1 MTCSNPPIIASAR
14 SRSKARCSSTRRW
27 QRRRWSR
34 HPTRNAWSC
43 QRPSS
48 HWLPGMC
55 RIAAR
60 RSTFS
65 RERASGWRRTSGCGG
80 WSFVNCLKRSR
91 GRSGVRNCVNKKR
104 RAGIAA
110 SAAWRNSGRRIF
122 PSWRAT
128 RRRPAEAER
137 GMYELNERVGLVT
150 GGGAGIG
157 REIARRFAREGMAV
171 AVLDRDGAEG
181 IAAEIGGLAVTADV
195 TSEEEVSR
203 AVETVLAR
211 FSRIDVLVN
220 NAGIAWMGPALEM
233 PLEALQSM
241 LRVNVEGVFIVC
253 RAVLPHM
260 IARRSGSIVN
270 LASWAGKTGN
280 AFFAGYSASK
290 FAVIGLT
297 QSLARE
303 MAPHGIRVNAICP
316 GIVVDTAMRTAI
328 EAQQRQYRPPE
339 TAEREKSIPIG
350 RVSVPED
357 VARVA
362 AFLASDESSYMTGE
376 SINLS
381 GGLLMD

>member
-1 MTCSNPPIIASAR
+1 
-14 SRSKARCSSTRRW
+14 
-27 QRRRWSR
+27 
-34 HPTRNAWSC
+34 
-43 QRPSS
+43 
-48 HWLPGMC
+48 
-55 RIAAR
+55 
-60 RSTFS
+60 
-65 RERASGWRRTSGCGG
+65 
-80 WSFVNCLKRSR
+80 
-91 GRSGVRNCVNKKR
+91 
-104 RAGIAA
+104 
-110 SAAWRNSGRRIF
+110 
-122 PSWRAT
+122 
-128 RRRPAEAER
+128 
-137 GMYELNERVGLVT
+137 MYALNERVGLVT

-157 REIARRFAREGMAV
+157 REIARRLAREGMAV
-171 AVLDRDGAEG
+171 AVLDRDGAAAEG

-241 LRVNVEGVFIVC
+241 LRVNVEGVFIVS

-328 EAQQRQYRPPE
+328 EAQQRQYGLPE

-376 SINLS
+376 SINIS

>member
-1 MTCSNPPIIASAR
+1 
-14 SRSKARCSSTRRW
+14 
-27 QRRRWSR
+27 
-34 HPTRNAWSC
+34 
-43 QRPSS
+43 
-48 HWLPGMC
+48 
-55 RIAAR
+55 
-60 RSTFS
+60 
-65 RERASGWRRTSGCGG
+65 
-80 WSFVNCLKRSR
+80 
-91 GRSGVRNCVNKKR
+91 
-104 RAGIAA
+104 
-110 SAAWRNSGRRIF
+110 
-122 PSWRAT
+122 
-128 RRRPAEAER
+128 
-137 GMYELNERVGLVT
+137 MYALNERVGLVT

-171 AVLDRDGAEG
+171 AVLDRDGAAAEG

-233 PLEALQSM
+233 PLQALQSM
-241 LRVNVEGVFIVC
+241 LRVNVEGVFIVS

-328 EAQQRQYRPPE
+328 EAQQRQYGLPE

>member
-1 MTCSNPPIIASAR
+1 MYAL
-14 SRSKARCSSTRRW
+14 
-27 QRRRWSR
+27 
-34 HPTRNAWSC
+34 H
-43 QRPSS
+43 
-48 HWLPGMC
+48 G
-55 RIAAR
+55 RI
-60 RSTFS
+60 
-65 RERASGWRRTSGCGG
+65 
-80 WSFVNCLKRSR
+80 
-91 GRSGVRNCVNKKR
+91 
-104 RAGIAA
+104 
-110 SAAWRNSGRRIF
+110 
-122 PSWRAT
+122 
-128 RRRPAEAER
+128 
-137 GMYELNERVGLVT
+137 GLVT
-150 GGGAGIG
+150 GAGGGIG
-157 REIARRFAREGMAV
+157 RAIARRLALEGMAV
-171 AVLDRDGAEG
+171 AVLDRDRAAADAA
-181 IAAEIGGLAVTADV
+181 AAEIDGLALAADV
-195 TSEEEVSR
+195 TSAEEVSR
-203 AVETVLAR
+203 AVEAALTQ
-211 FSRIDVLVN
+211 FMRIDVLIN
-220 NAGIAWMGPALEM
+220 SAGVAWMGPALET
-233 PLEALQSM
+233 PLEALQAM
-241 LRVNVEGVFIVC
+241 LRVNVEGVFIVS

-297 QSLARE
+297 QALARE

-328 EAQQRQYRPPE
+328 EAQQRQYGLPE